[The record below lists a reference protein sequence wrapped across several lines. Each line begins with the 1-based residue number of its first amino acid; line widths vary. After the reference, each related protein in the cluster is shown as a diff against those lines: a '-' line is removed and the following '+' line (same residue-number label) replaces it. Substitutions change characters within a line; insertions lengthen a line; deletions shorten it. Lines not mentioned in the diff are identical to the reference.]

1 MLIQETCDAY
11 GMEKALDA
19 IESALER
26 YGLDKKERTRS
37 RLLCEEVMA
46 SLVSHANKSAKHFRV
61 RVRSWLGEIA
71 VEISAPGL
79 EYEFSKSIEVG
90 ANLDMN
96 GLDNNVEDAIRSM
109 ILKSFATD
117 LRYHNQDG
125 VNFVRMTLVKSGRK
139 QLYITLVSMLLAIV
153 IGMAMSAFSPEAIN
167 RFLDENIFSSIKTM
181 FMNSLKIVVA
191 PVVFF
196 SIVSAFGEFCNLYD
210 VGKIGGKFLALY
222 MIASMIATAIG
233 VAIGYF
239 AEPGSKIF
247 ISAITNTQQNMMG
260 ISIKEM
266 IVGIVPDNFFS
277 PFLECN
283 TLQLIFLAS
292 VCGIATSMVGS
303 RSKSIW
309 DFFTIS
315 RDFFLK
321 LTSILIKCLP
331 IAVFCSMLS
340 LVLSTGSETLLPVI
354 KICLLFVA
362 GLVLLMLAYVLLLIF
377 FTRLNPI
384 PFVKKYSSVMLQV
397 ASSASSN
404 ASLPLN
410 MAICEKKLGISPKV
424 YSLSLPL
431 GSTLNMGG
439 KCVYLGIASL
449 ALAKLYGVDIASTD
463 LLMIATSII
472 FLSVG
477 TPGLVSLSLLLA
489 QLNVPIEAVGLVMGI
504 DPILEMLRTMVNC
517 FGDIAISTVV
527 AKSNNMLNKN
537 VYDNI

>member
-1 MLIQETCDAY
+1 
-11 GMEKALDA
+11 
-19 IESALER
+19 
-26 YGLDKKERTRS
+26 
-37 RLLCEEVMA
+37 
-46 SLVSHANKSAKHFRV
+46 
-61 RVRSWLGEIA
+61 
-71 VEISAPGL
+71 
-79 EYEFSKSIEVG
+79 
-90 ANLDMN
+90 
-96 GLDNNVEDAIRSM
+96 
-109 ILKSFATD
+109 
-117 LRYHNQDG
+117 
-125 VNFVRMTLVKSGRK
+125 
-139 QLYITLVSMLLAIV
+139 
-153 IGMAMSAFSPEAIN
+153 
-167 RFLDENIFSSIKTM
+167 
-181 FMNSLKIVVA
+181 
-191 PVVFF
+191 
-196 SIVSAFGEFCNLYD
+196 
-210 VGKIGGKFLALY
+210 
-222 MIASMIATAIG
+222 
-233 VAIGYF
+233 
-239 AEPGSKIF
+239 
-247 ISAITNTQQNMMG
+247 
-260 ISIKEM
+260 
-266 IVGIVPDNFFS
+266 
-277 PFLECN
+277 
-283 TLQLIFLAS
+283 
-292 VCGIATSMVGS
+292 
-303 RSKSIW
+303 
-309 DFFTIS
+309 
-315 RDFFLK
+315 
-321 LTSILIKCLP
+321 
-331 IAVFCSMLS
+331 MLS